1 MNLIPNARS
10 AAIERTADADL
21 EWQAYELQASIC
33 KVLADPKRLHILHL
47 LADGERSVGELA
59 ETLGVR
65 QANASQHLTVM
76 RERGIVSTRR
86 DGRTIYYRLANPT
99 ILQACN
105 IMHQVLLEQLAEQE
119 ELSRQLK
126 EWRTAAV

>member
-1 MNLIPNARS
+1 MNVDADARS
-10 AAIERTADADL
+10 GTIDRTADAHL

-47 LADGERSVGELA
+47 LADGEHSVGELA
-59 ETLGVR
+59 EKLGVR

-76 RERGIVSTRR
+76 RERGIVATRR

-99 ILQACN
+99 ILQACS
-105 IMHQVLLEQLAEQE
+105 IMHQVLLEQLAERE
-119 ELSRQLK
+119 ELSRQFK
-126 EWRTAAV
+126 EWRSAAV